1 MLNVFKVL
9 VKLKTFLSVVTKM
22 LYVILFLYFF

>member
-9 VKLKTFLSVVTKM
+9 VKLKTFLSIVTKM